1 MCVSQIT
8 LNSKTQIA
16 HFEILRESQADYLLE
31 IDLQLLTLAKMRKLD
46 DVENELNQLIQDLHY
61 QKFDTDK
68 GRPPPDYS
76 KLWFQ
81 TPETSTDL
89 SNLSPLQR
97 ELYDQNLQLQRVV
110 KK

>member
-1 MCVSQIT
+1 MCVSQIM

-61 QKFDTDK
+61 QNLTLTRVGHNQITRNFGFRLPKQV
-68 GRPPPDYS
+68 PI
-76 KLWFQ
+76 FQ
-81 TPETSTDL
+81 ICRRCNENFTTKICNFNVL
-89 SNLSPLQR
+89 
-97 ELYDQNLQLQRVV
+97 
-110 KK
+110 